1 MASCLLCKA
10 VERIEKSSYPV
21 ETSFISLQTY
31 NDMII
36 AGHSLILLMKVFSE
50 YYPDLP
56 FYPSTF
62 GSDSCERLFSTCHG
76 FYRGKTNL
84 CMLDLL
90 QICGRI
96 VKLEELRNRKTKG
109 NAAAS
114 WPALVD
120 DETVSGIVEVEREV
134 IKTMETLGML
144 PLLTSSNILR
154 ASENGVKICGRIV
167 TLEELRNRKTKGNAA
182 ASWPALVDDETV
194 SGIVEVEREVI
205 KTMETLGMLP
215 LLTSSNILRASEN
228 GDIIYINPGMEMTLV
243 DINFEPE
250 ENECM
255 TADEQCYSHSLTD
268 LAASSTQGACMAEGT
283 DETIEDDDDP
293 SHCNFFQA
301 GTFKYADA
309 TFKPPSNTHWIGCD
323 FSKCGRWFHE
333 LCLGLK
339 FSSDLERQRYVFVCK
354 SHDDINGLAMFRDC
368 ITASVSDICM
378 QVKDEELI
386 EESAATK
393 TARRSVYNAGSSLTE
408 QSL

>member
-1 MASCLLCKA
+1 MASCLPCKA

-21 ETSFISLQTY
+21 ETSSISLQTY

-90 QICGRI
+90 QIWGRI
-96 VKLEELRNRKTKG
+96 VKLEELRNRNTKG

-120 DETVSGIVEVEREV
+120 DETVSGIVE
-134 IKTMETLGML
+134 
-144 PLLTSSNILR
+144 
-154 ASENGVKICGRIV
+154 A
-167 TLEELRNRKTKGNAA
+167 
-182 ASWPALVDDETV
+182 
-194 SGIVEVEREVI
+194 EREVI

-283 DETIEDDDDP
+283 DETVEDDDDP

-339 FSSDLERQRYVFVCK
+339 FSSDLERQRYGFVCK
-354 SHDDINGLAMFRDC
+354 SHDDINGPAMFRDC